1 LTPPERRAY
10 HESVIISASR
20 RTDLPAFHASWL
32 MNRLR
37 AGFCEVVNPFNP
49 EQRSRIDLAPE
60 AVEVIV
66 FWTRYA
72 APLLGHLAELD
83 RRGYR
88 YYFLYTLVD
97 YPAILEPHAPPLEK
111 RLESF
116 RRLSRRLG
124 AERVVWRYDPIVLGN
139 LTDVRYHLERFRR
152 LCSELSGQTRRVVVS
167 LLDEYPKVRRRLDGL
182 SAGGFRLLRFSE
194 GDPRLGAL
202 MAGLAETARAKGM
215 EIQSCAERRNLRPW
229 GIDPGA
235 CIDPQLIRE
244 LFGISVPARKDPGQ
258 RPACRCAV
266 SRDIGAYD
274 TCRYGC
280 VYCYARSSAEPREG
294 GPGSLRGHP
303 GDPALGDAA
312 SGAGCVADT
321 DTGILP

>member
-72 APLLGHLAELD
+72 APLLGHLAE
-83 RRGYR
+83 
-88 YYFLYTLVD
+88 
-97 YPAILEPHAPPLEK
+97 
-111 RLESF
+111 
-116 RRLSRRLG
+116 LSRRLG

-280 VYCYARSSAEPREG
+280 VYCYARSAAEPREG
-294 GPGSLRGHP
+294 GPGTLRGHP